1 MVNKAIIIIEVRL
14 LSNNLCNYLQQYW
27 DFQGLKNKNSLDD
40 GEAVDI
46 LSCLYQIVVDF
57 TAGGQRRILQCQ
69 YQEGNGKKHAHAET
83 PIVLPTTADINSP
96 IGAK

>member
-27 DFQGLKNKNSLDD
+27 DFQGSEKSNGEKESAKAFSKTNPTDCLSDATPMQVELSCRHSLKNKNSLDD

-57 TAGGQRRILQCQ
+57 T
-69 YQEGNGKKHAHAET
+69 
-83 PIVLPTTADINSP
+83 
-96 IGAK
+96 